1 MGFWGS
7 KSGISSKYSFSSSP
21 TFVAEPWSIYTGRPK
36 SSSSNPNPGKVSVFI
51 FDKKQFESYL
61 MRYNIIKSRSSSH
74 DKKLLQEGYDVLR
87 NQVNNLAKLKHP
99 NILTLVE
106 PLEEH
111 SKNFM
116 FVTEFVTG
124 SLGSIFSSEDNDEQD
139 FLKGYIKDDIV
150 IQRGILQVVNALDFI
165 HNRASS
171 VHLNIEPNSVLINEN
186 SDWKVSGLGHLFKLP
201 EGTSTADYYFPQY
214 DPRTPRFMSL
224 NLDYTAP
231 ELVFEN
237 TISCKNDYFSLGLLI
252 NFLYNG
258 KNVVLKTENSASQY
272 KDEYKKLERKISSM
286 SWENV
291 FGKLPPKLKPC
302 MASLMN
308 RDIYSRYNNI
318 TEFADSEFFH
328 DPLIKVLNYL
338 DGLPTKSNEEKIVYL
353 NGLVELLPQFPNT
366 ILQKKFLP
374 VLLELMNLLCSE
386 KPVDSQCVDKNLEI
400 ILKIGATLSQLSFS
414 EKIVPIL
421 SDKIN
426 FKILME
432 NATKGLVANLSIL
445 QEKVK
450 PSDFLELIMN
460 PLLTYT
466 LDDNTRENAI
476 SIQES
481 VLAQIDLL
489 LVSYDFS
496 STKNFLL
503 PLLGKLFVKTT
514 SLTIKVACVECFR
527 VMVSKKAIDKFIC
540 KDDVLPL
547 FKTMKTRDARILM
560 KSLSLFEAVPD
571 IVTDEETLVEQLLP
585 LLWSFSMAST
595 LGKSDYRRFVNVINK
610 LSTDLQ
616 TKHIAKLTDA
626 PPIGS
631 METAQGFSKIIQENE
646 VKKPEDPDTLASKS
660 VSAPVMNP
668 VRKPNMTSRIPSQTV
683 DNYALPM
690 RRRMAPQKTQPSINH
705 TTNSIG
711 ISKPP
716 ETKKPQVPYKDDDD
730 DDDWDSFVSSSP
742 SVAPPKPTETRQP
755 PVMQPTGTMG
765 ATLTP
770 TMNTH
775 SLPPGFSVSTLTPSK
790 KSSSTTGSFNNSE
803 SGSLI

>member
-1 MGFWGS
+1 MMGFWSS
-7 KSGISSKYSFSSSP
+7 KSGINSKYSFSSSP
-21 TFVAEPWSIYTGRPK
+21 TFVTEPWSVYSGRPK
-36 SSSSNPNPGKVSVFI
+36 SSSSNSNPGKVSVFI
-51 FDKKQFESYL
+51 FDKKQFENYL
-61 MRYNIIKSRSSSH
+61 MRYNIIKSKSSSH
-74 DKKLLQEGYDVLR
+74 DKKLIQEGYDVLR

-99 NILTLVE
+99 NVLTLVE

-214 DPRTPRFMSL
+214 DPRTPKFMSL

-252 NFLYNG
+252 SFLYNG
-258 KNVVLKTENSASQY
+258 KNVILKTENSASQY

-291 FGKLPPKLKPC
+291 FSKLPQKLKPC
-302 MASLMN
+302 MVSLMN
-308 RDIYSRYNNI
+308 RDIYSRYDNI

-400 ILKIGATLSQLSFS
+400 ILKIGGTLSQLSFS

-426 FKILME
+426 FKILLE
-432 NATKGLVANLSIL
+432 NATKCLVANLSIL

-450 PSDFLELIMN
+450 TSEFLELIMN

-466 LDDNTRENAI
+466 LEDNTRENAI

-481 VLAQIDLL
+481 VLEQIGLL
-489 LVSYDFS
+489 LESYDFS

-514 SLTIKVACVECFR
+514 SLTIKVACVDCFR
-527 VMVSKKAIDKFIC
+527 VMVTKKAIDKFIC

-560 KSLSLFEAVPD
+560 KSLSLFEVVPE
-571 IVTDEETLVEQLLP
+571 IVTDEDTLVEQLLP

-610 LSTDLQ
+610 LSSDLQ
-616 TKHIAKLTDA
+616 TKHIGKLTDA

-631 METAQGFSKIIQENE
+631 METSKGFSKIIQENE
-646 VKKPEDPDTLASKS
+646 VKKPEDPDIQASKS

-668 VRKPNMTSRIPSQTV
+668 TRKPSATRNPSQTV

-690 RRRMAPQKTQPSINH
+690 RRRTVPQKVQSNTGH
-705 TTNSIG
+705 ATNSMG

-716 ETKKPQVPYKDDDD
+716 GTERPKAPYKDNNHNSDDD

-742 SVAPPKPTETRQP
+742 SVAASKP
-755 PVMQPTGTMG
+755 PVMNSSRNM
-765 ATLTP
+765 ATPSTP
-770 TMNTH
+770 SDNNR
-775 SLPPGFSVSTLTPSK
+775 SLPPGFSVSMLTPNK
-790 KSSSTTGSFNNSE
+790 KNSPAMNNANNSE